1 MIVPADVGL
10 RSRGEPMRLT
20 RVAGCDADGIALR
33 FGVNMAL
40 STSFLPNKD
49 AALLA
54 WGQNFFMRINPSP
67 EIYGL
72 TKTQSDAFGVKNTA
86 YAAAYQTAI
95 DPISRT
101 RGKIAAKNA
110 AREALKIDARLLAS
124 IIEGQA
130 NITNEQK
137 IDLGLTV
144 RKTPSKNPPP
154 TERPAVNIVSVTGRT
169 VTIRIR
175 DTAESSKR
183 GKPAGVLGASV
194 YSYVGTTYPTDP
206 TAWSFD
212 GTTTK
217 TTHAIVFA
225 DSVANGAQ
233 IWVCATWFNRKTET
247 GPISIPVTTNV
258 QGGLGVSVQPALKM
272 AA

>member
-1 MIVPADVGL
+1 MGN
-10 RSRGEPMRLT
+10 RS
-20 RVAGCDADGIALR
+20 
-33 FGVNMAL
+33 
-40 STSFLPNKD
+40 
-49 AALLA
+49 
-54 WGQNFFMRINPSP
+54 FF
-67 EIYGL
+67 YG
-72 TKTQSDAFGVKNTA
+72 SDAELYTGSANFSTKIGSKGSQYGITPQQATDYATA
-86 YAAAYQTAI
+86 NAVYAAKYEAAI
-95 DPISRT
+95 DPETRT
-101 RGKIAAKNA
+101 KGKIAAKNA
-110 AREALKIDARLLAS
+110 AKASLKLMASDLAKFVDGTPS
-124 IIEGQA
+124 VTDEM
-130 NITNEQK
+130 K
-137 IDLGLTV
+137 IDLGLAV
-144 RKTPSKNPPP
+144 RKQPSPQPAP
-154 TERPAVNIVSVTGRT
+154 TERPAVNIVSVVGRT

-217 TTHAIVFA
+217 TTHAIVFP
-225 DSVANGAQ
+225 DTVANGAQ

-258 QGGLGVSVQPALKM
+258 QGGLGVSVQAALKM

>member
-1 MIVPADVGL
+1 MP
-10 RSRGEPMRLT
+10 R
-20 RVAGCDADGIALR
+20 
-33 FGVNMAL
+33 
-40 STSFLPNKD
+40 SFLPSSD
-49 AALLA
+49 AQLLA
-54 WGQNFFMRINPSP
+54 WSSNFNTLINAKSANFG
-67 EIYGL
+67 ISQAQAQAY
-72 TKTQSDAFGVKNTA
+72 TAKHTAFAT
-86 YAAAYQTAI
+86 AYQTAY
-95 DPISRT
+95 DPNTRT
-101 RGKIAAKNA
+101 PPNITIKDEAKNQLDA
-110 AREALKIDARLLAS
+110 MARELVRIIQSFPTLTDDQRRELKI
-124 IIEGQA
+124 
-130 NITNEQK
+130 
-137 IDLGLTV
+137 TV
-144 RKTPSKNPPP
+144 RKSRTPQPPP

>member
-1 MIVPADVGL
+1 MAKNFFD
-10 RSRGEPMRLT
+10 RT
-20 RVAGCDADGIALR
+20 DAELYTG
-33 FGVNMAL
+33 
-40 STSFLPNKD
+40 
-49 AALLA
+49 
-54 WGQNFFMRINPSP
+54 GQNFVTVIGKNTAA
-67 EIYGL
+67 YGL
-72 TKTQSDAFGVKNTA
+72 TNDQLASFNTA
-86 YAAAYQTAI
+86 SNNYGTAYLAAIQPET
-95 DPISRT
+95 RT
-101 RGKIAAKNA
+101 RGKVAAKNA
-110 AREALKIDARLLAS
+110 AKSALKAIASDLTKIIDGTPTVTA
-124 IIEGQA
+124 QM
-130 NITNEQK
+130 K
-137 IDLGLTV
+137 IDVGLNV
-144 RKTPSKNPPP
+144 RKQSSPQPPP
-154 TERPAVNIVSVTGRT
+154 TERPAVNIVSVIGRT

-217 TTHAIVFA
+217 TTHAIVFP